1 MKPMV
6 RRYFILWYSI
16 FKYSLARDME
26 YKTNF
31 IGSLFVD
38 GIYYVTWYYFFE
50 VIYSK
55 TSMLG
60 DFDRE
65 AILVF
70 LIATFFVDTLFMM
83 FFDGA
88 GYLKEHIRTGSLDFI
103 LLRPVNSQFLISFRY
118 IRSYAIVSFLILSFI
133 LYNVMQSFHPN
144 SLNVINLSLFIISLL
159 FGVIIWYCIEFIMSC
174 LTFYFRDF
182 RTGGWL
188 AHEIMK
194 FSMRPDSIYTG
205 IVRKILF
212 TILPMAL
219 VASVPSRLL
228 LYGINSNNIKY
239 LIAQT
244 IVVISL
250 FMLTRIFW
258 KNGMKQYES
267 AQSYTGPVI

>member
-1 MKPMV
+1 M
-6 RRYFILWYSI
+6 RRYFSLWYSI
-16 FKYSLARDME
+16 LKYSLSRDME

-55 TSMLG
+55 TTMLG

-70 LIATFFVDTLFMM
+70 LISTFFVDTLFMM
-83 FFDGA
+83 LFDGA

-118 IRSYAIVSFLILSFI
+118 IRSYAIVSFIILSII
-133 LYNVMQSFHPN
+133 LINILQLFHPD
-144 SLNVINLSLFIISLL
+144 SLNIFNLSLFFVSLML
-159 FGVIIWYCIEFIMSC
+159 GVTIWYCIEFIMSC

-188 AHEIMK
+188 THEIMK

-205 IVRKILF
+205 LVRKILF

-219 VASVPSRLL
+219 VASVPSRIL
-228 LYGINSNNIKY
+228 LYGINSTNLKY
-239 LIAQT
+239 LCAQ
-244 IVVISL
+244 IVVVALL
-250 FMLTRIFW
+250 FLLTRIFW
-258 KNGMKQYES
+258 KNGMKKYES
-267 AQSYTGPVI
+267 AQSYTGPVL

>member
-1 MKPMV
+1 
-6 RRYFILWYSI
+6 
-16 FKYSLARDME
+16 ME

-38 GIYYVTWYYFFE
+38 GIFYITWYYFFE

-55 TSMLG
+55 TKMLG

-83 FFDGA
+83 LFDGA

-118 IRSYAIVSFLILSFI
+118 IRSYTIISFI
-133 LYNVMQSFHPN
+133 ILLVILVNVLQLFHPN
-144 SLNVINLSLFIISLL
+144 SLSIINLLLFFISLML
-159 FGVIIWYCIEFIMSC
+159 GVTIWYCIEFIMSC

-205 IVRKILF
+205 LVRKILF

-219 VASVPSRLL
+219 VASVPSRIL
-228 LYGINSNNIKY
+228 LYGINTNNFKY
-239 LIAQT
+239 LITQI
-244 IVVISL
+244 IVVILL
-250 FMLTRIFW
+250 FILTRVFW
-258 KNGMKQYES
+258 NNGMKKYES
-267 AQSYTGPVI
+267 AQSYTGPVL